1 MVNNGLINSGVQI
14 RIMIRNHL
22 RRTEPQVLLINQS
35 AIYFHI
41 IFYTYMYVL
50 VVVVQF
56 KREYIN
62 VFERWCYRR
71 MLRISWTEHVTNE
84 EVFNRANTKPTLLD
98 GLLKRRLA
106 FHGHLVR
113 KGGITLDLMIG
124 RLHGTRPRGRPR
136 TTWLKDLATQANI
149 SYKEAMTIPRDRKKW
164 RSVGNPRRT
173 PDEWVSE
180 WVTSR
185 MSAISQKIRNMFY
198 FYFIARH
205 HHKKNTFMLI
215 FHWSINHLK

>member
-1 MVNNGLINSGVQI
+1 MIWPIMSYVSKTLIYLNSVQN
-14 RIMIRNHL
+14 MI
-22 RRTEPQVLLINQS
+22 
-35 AIYFHI
+35 
-41 IFYTYMYVL
+41 
-50 VVVVQF
+50 
-56 KREYIN
+56 K
-62 VFERWCYRR
+62 VFVRWCYRR

-113 KGGITLDLMIG
+113 KDGITFDLMIG

-149 SYKEAMTIPRDRKKW
+149 SYKEAITIPRDSKKW

-173 PDEWVSE
+173 QMSE
-180 WVTSR
+180 
-185 MSAISQKIRNMFY
+185 
-198 FYFIARH
+198 
-205 HHKKNTFMLI
+205 
-215 FHWSINHLK
+215 

>member
-1 MVNNGLINSGVQI
+1 MSYGSETWIYLKSVQN
-14 RIMIRNHL
+14 M
-22 RRTEPQVLLINQS
+22 
-35 AIYFHI
+35 
-41 IFYTYMYVL
+41 
-50 VVVVQF
+50 
-56 KREYIN
+56 IN

-149 SYKEAMTIPRDRKKW
+149 SYKEAITIPRDG
-164 RSVGNPRRT
+164 RSGG
-173 PDEWVSE
+173 VSATLE
-180 WVTSR
+180 GR
-185 MSAISQKIRNMFY
+185 QMSE
-198 FYFIARH
+198 
-205 HHKKNTFMLI
+205 
-215 FHWSINHLK
+215 